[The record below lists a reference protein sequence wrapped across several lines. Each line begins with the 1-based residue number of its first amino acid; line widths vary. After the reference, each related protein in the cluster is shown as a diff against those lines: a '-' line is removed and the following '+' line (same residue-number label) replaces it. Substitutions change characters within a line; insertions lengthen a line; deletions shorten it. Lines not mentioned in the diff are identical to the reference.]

1 MGLYESYGSNLLS
14 YTTLRVN
21 TKTLRNDHIFGIPIL
36 FIPGNAGSYKQ
47 VRSLASIS
55 YQKSMNR
62 KEHFNYYTID
72 LNEEISGLY
81 GGTLR
86 DQAEYVNY
94 CIKRILAGYRNLPSP
109 PRSVV
114 VIGHSIGGMIA
125 RALFTL
131 PNFDNSTVT
140 TVITIATPHRSPVF
154 YADKYVADF
163 YDTVNTFWQEQSSSG
178 QILDQVIIASVGGGL
193 RDVIVRSDLTS
204 LASVANYNRSIN
216 AITTAVPRTW
226 LTIDHRCIV
235 WCKELVLAIVRAL
248 YDMIEAHGQI
258 SSSTSKRRNVL
269 AHHLIKHNGM
279 RNYPYKLGKKF
290 LKIDQERPVNICIS
304 RIWSN
309 GLHRKQSSKRCLMAF
324 PLKPQRIA
332 KDRLLLM
339 TTSNANAWIISCN
352 GIDYHKCDSPSDLLN
367 HVQIIPHATGTLKLL
382 DVNINSELSQ
392 ATHVMVSTATHD
404 SVFAEFYRDAVKT
417 KHIRL
422 PSIVGFTAVDS
433 DDNDQYILNYNLPDM
448 RQIWE
453 AYYVQINSSD
463 RCLRHTTIQFH
474 APWFHEDVFR
484 YVRPEDNG
492 KLNFSIYMQ
501 TPRPNDN
508 KYQNMSIRLT
518 IWSTNAKCRY
528 KIIVTTD
535 YTRLLGQ
542 MVRYY
547 AIFLPGWTMA
557 IIILLAF
564 NLVKYVNE
572 TYQSKSTDSQDGKE
586 RLNTSPGVALALKQ
600 QTSDHFSIKTLLN
613 QELDRRWKFAASLV
627 SFSYLFSSTFS
638 KFAWPFPIFPQPD
651 IFNVMKS
658 GEWSTYLL
666 SVIHMFSISGLHFQF
681 CIMDWLV
688 YGVASVLRFTSRWLS
703 MARLTG
709 NIFTAICFNL
719 YFNIIFGLL
728 VITICLTMCGALGLY
743 CTILYCYVKLVAII
757 NSRQNKEREYCG
769 SSDLCFLLLNS
780 SLLSSFLTIPS
791 AIMWFKNLRYGFNV
805 MPDPFMHESLLAS
818 CGLLVLFQKSSF
830 YEDM

>member
-86 DQAEYVNY
+86 DQA
-94 CIKRILAGYRNLPSP
+94 
-109 PRSVV
+109 
-114 VIGHSIGGMIA
+114 
-125 RALFTL
+125 
-131 PNFDNSTVT
+131 
-140 TVITIATPHRSPVF
+140 VF

-309 GLHRKQSSKRCLMAF
+309 GLHRK
-324 PLKPQRIA
+324 
-332 KDRLLLM
+332 
-339 TTSNANAWIISCN
+339 
-352 GIDYHKCDSPSDLLN
+352 
-367 HVQIIPHATGTLKLL
+367 LL

-474 APWFHEDVFR
+474 VPWFHEDVFR
-484 YVRPEDNG
+484 YVR
-492 KLNFSIYMQ
+492 LRINFILDYC
-501 TPRPNDN
+501 
-508 KYQNMSIRLT
+508 YYRL
-518 IWSTNAKCRY
+518 Y
-528 KIIVTTD
+528 TT
-535 YTRLLGQ
+535 
-542 MVRYY
+542 
-547 AIFLPGWTMA
+547 AWT
-557 IIILLAF
+557 
-564 NLVKYVNE
+564 E
-572 TYQSKSTDSQDGKE
+572 TYQSKSTDSQDGNE

-830 YEDM
+830 YEDIFYFSR